1 MAALFLSGSLSH
13 FNAGHLLRLLQA
25 ARVTGCLKFERARE
39 KINLYVEDGR
49 TLFATSTGGTLRVG
63 DVLVRRGEVRPEA
76 IEFVLAIQQ
85 DRPGLRIGH
94 MLVES
99 GALTEDQIREAVLAV
114 QRHIVLGLLLWQEGK
129 FAFRPDERVEDE
141 EIRLDLDVDKLLASA
156 LSYAVEMREITSR
169 REAA

>member
-1 MAALFLSGSLSH
+1 MPALYLNGSLAH

-25 ARVTGCLKFERARE
+25 ARVTGCLKLERAKE

-49 TLFATSTGGTLRVG
+49 TLFAQSTGATLRVG

-94 MLVES
+94 MLVQS
-99 GALTEDQIREAVLAV
+99 GALTEEQIREAVLAV
-114 QRHIVLGLLLWQEGK
+114 QRHIVLGLLLWKEGR
-129 FAFRPDERVEDE
+129 FTFRPDERIEEE
-141 EIRLDLDVDKLLASA
+141 EIRLDLDVDMLLANA
-156 LSYAVEMREITSR
+156 LTFAIEMREISTR